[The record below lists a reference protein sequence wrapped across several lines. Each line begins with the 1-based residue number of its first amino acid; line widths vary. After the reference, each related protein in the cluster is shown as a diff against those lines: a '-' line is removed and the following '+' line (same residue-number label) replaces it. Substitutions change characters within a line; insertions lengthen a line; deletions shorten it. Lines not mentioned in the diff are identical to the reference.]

1 MGESKPKTLQIRFD
15 VPKDMHTVYVNR
27 AGLLTNVDENVIRIF
42 FFEATDPFEDGDEAY
57 ARCVARIAMSPYSL
71 HQFLELA
78 GTALEELE
86 SAKDNDGQQ
95 SPQDSSKLE

>member
-1 MGESKPKTLQIRFD
+1 MSEPKSKTLQIRYD

-27 AGLLTNVDENVIRIF
+27 AGLLTNVDENVLRIF

-57 ARCVARIAMSPYSL
+57 ARCVARIAMSPHSL
-71 HQFLELA
+71 RQFLELA

-86 SAKDNDGQQ
+86 SIKDNDGQQ
-95 SPQDSSKLE
+95 PPQNSSDLE